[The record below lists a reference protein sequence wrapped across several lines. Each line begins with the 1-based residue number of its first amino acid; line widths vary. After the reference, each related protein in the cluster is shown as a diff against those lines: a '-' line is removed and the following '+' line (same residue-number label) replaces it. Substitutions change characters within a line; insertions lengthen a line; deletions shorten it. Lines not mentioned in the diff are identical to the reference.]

1 MNDAGPN
8 AEQER
13 FWNEIAGPTWVRLN
27 ERLDRMIAPL
37 GRLAMERA
45 GLAAGQRVLDV
56 GCGCGD
62 TTLELARRVAPAG
75 TVTGV
80 DVSGPMLALARER
93 AAGRDGVRFVH
104 ADAQTHAFEPS
115 AFDVVFSRFGV
126 MFFVDPTA
134 AFANLH
140 ATLRPGGR
148 VAFACWRPV
157 TENPWMLVPLMAAG
171 SVIPLKPPP
180 PPDAPGPFSFGDRD
194 RVSGILA
201 RAGFR
206 DVTFEAFSTD
216 IVLAGGGG
224 VDQVVPFVV
233 QLGPLSA
240 LLDETGPDVVPRVVA
255 AVREAIV
262 PYEDARGV
270 VMPSAAWIVSA
281 QR

>member
-1 MNDAGPN
+1 
-8 AEQER
+8 
-13 FWNEIAGPTWVRLN
+13 
-27 ERLDRMIAPL
+27 
-37 GRLAMERA
+37 
-45 GLAAGQRVLDV
+45 
-56 GCGCGD
+56 
-62 TTLELARRVAPAG
+62 
-75 TVTGV
+75 
-80 DVSGPMLALARER
+80 
-93 AAGRDGVRFVH
+93 
-104 ADAQTHAFEPS
+104 
-115 AFDVVFSRFGV
+115 

-148 VAFACWRPV
+148 VAFVCWRPV

-194 RVSGILA
+194 RVSDILA

-224 VDQVVPFVV
+224 LDQVVPFVM
-233 QLGPLSA
+233 QLGALSA
-240 LLDETGPDVVPRVVA
+240 LLDETAPDVVARAVA
-255 AVREAIV
+255 AVREAIT

-281 QR
+281 RR